1 MNDSRD
7 TGTTY
12 RETTATSSPWRQP
25 VVWLMVALVLAAV
38 GGGISLVVIASG
50 DGATDAVAD
59 DVRRTAQ
66 VQTVD
71 LSPDEVA
78 RERGLSAVVRM
89 DAGQELVQVLPVSGD
104 FDRAAPLRLKLEH
117 PTRAAADRELV
128 LQPGELGWSGEAVL
142 EGGHDWLVELGPAD
156 GEWRLQG
163 RLPKGQ
169 RAAHLH
175 PALAGE

>member
-1 MNDSRD
+1 MNDFRD
-7 TGTTY
+7 VDTTG
-12 RETTATSSPWRQP
+12 RETAAASSPWRQP
-25 VVWLMVALVLAAV
+25 VVWLMLALVLAAV
-38 GGGISLVVIASG
+38 GGGIAMVVIAGG

-71 LSPDEVA
+71 LSPDQVA
-78 RERGLSAVVRM
+78 RERGLSAIVRV
-89 DAGQELVQVLPVSGD
+89 DAEQELVQVLPVSGD

-128 LQPGELGWSGEAVL
+128 LQPGELGWSVQAVP
-142 EGGHDWLVELGPAD
+142 GSGHDWRVELGPAD
-156 GEWRLQG
+156 GGWRLQG
-163 RLPKGQ
+163 LLPKGQ
-169 RAAHLH
+169 RAAHLR